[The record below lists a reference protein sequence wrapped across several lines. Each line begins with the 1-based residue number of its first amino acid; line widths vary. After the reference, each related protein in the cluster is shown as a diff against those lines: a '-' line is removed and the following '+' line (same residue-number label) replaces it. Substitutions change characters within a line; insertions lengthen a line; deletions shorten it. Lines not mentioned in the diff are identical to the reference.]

1 MRQDKASHFLDYNL
15 VNSFRNLLIMETKEF
30 KTMFGKIAKSNGF
43 KFLYGGWYKE
53 SSDCIV
59 VLELQRS
66 NYSILY
72 YLNIKIYIRGAY
84 GQANIVDKNII
95 KNRMGNLLT
104 RQPNEYNDCFN
115 LETCLDDN
123 ARRARLEELF
133 KNYINPLT
141 EKALCIEKIIHLV
154 EEKKYPYLSHLYSSQ
169 LNEEIE
175 KKIAEKAAKA
185 KNNAEEQ

>member
-1 MRQDKASHFLDYNL
+1 MRQDKASYFLDYNL

-72 YLNIKIYIRGAY
+72 YLNIKIYIRGAFGEAY
-84 GQANIVDKNII
+84 TVNKYII
-95 KNRMGNLLT
+95 KNDTGHIFR
-104 RQPNEYNDCFN
+104 RQPKEYDATFD
-115 LETCLDDN
+115 LETNLDENTRKAMLEKLFETYVVPLTDK
-123 ARRARLEELF
+123 ALSLEGIEELA
-133 KNYINPLT
+133 NAGEIQ
-141 EKALCIEKIIHLV
+141 IEPVVK
-154 EEKKYPYLSHLYSSQ
+154 EELDKKLQ
-169 LNEEIE
+169 
-175 KKIAEKAAKA
+175 EKAAKA
-185 KNNAEEQ
+185 KNAEEQ